1 MNVLAVVVEKLK
13 ELALKANEDGIP
25 LPLIRDSHTNKGSY
39 TLTMFVV
46 SFTVAIITLL
56 GKVTHYLGE
65 VDYNN
70 VLWLL
75 GLTGGFYLGRGVRK
89 DGNKLEVDGTA
100 STDGV

>member
-1 MNVLAVVVEKLK
+1 MNILAVAIEKLK
-13 ELALKANEDGIP
+13 ELAMSANTSGIP
-25 LPLIRDSHTNKGSY
+25 LPLIRDSHTGTGSY
-39 TLTMFVV
+39 TLTMFVM
-46 SFTVAIITLL
+46 SFTVAIITLV

-89 DGNKLEVDGTA
+89 DGTKLEVDGIGK
-100 STDGV
+100 TDGV